1 MTKSDWKAQY
11 LSLSQGITEPENT
24 VQSAQVRVNDSAYL
38 STAYLTPVSN
48 RYENI
53 ETINIHA
60 NDVRHLNIGV
70 VETTTSGQIHATDQM
85 YPRNEPTISLEDQ
98 SENVYNEI
106 YT

>member
-1 MTKSDWKAQY
+1 MAKRDGKTQY
-11 LSLSQGITEPENT
+11 LSLSLGNTEQENT
-24 VQSAQVRVNDSAYL
+24 VQSTQVRVTDSASL
-38 STAYLTPVSN
+38 SPAYLTPVSN

-60 NDVRHLNIGV
+60 NDVRNENNGV
-70 VETTTSGQIHATDQM
+70 VETTSGQIHPTDQM
-85 YPRNEPTISLEDQ
+85 YPRSEPNISLEDQ